1 MAKLKDK
8 VKNALDEAR
17 MLVIG
22 AQVLAG
28 LQFRSFFEKGFDSL
42 PLPSQLLTL
51 IGLGLMLVA
60 IGLLISP
67 ASYHRLVERG
77 EDTEEIH
84 RYTSKL
90 MGFALKPFALGLGVY
105 LYVATQKIIG
115 WKSGAAVGLLGL
127 LVALFFW
134 YLLELYR
141 RRERAD
147 EIAEL
152 RKESK

>member
-51 IGLGLMLVA
+51 VGLGLMLVA

-67 ASYHRLVERG
+67 AAYHRLVERG
-77 EDTEEIH
+77 EETE
-84 RYTSKL
+84 
-90 MGFALKPFALGLGVY
+90 
-105 LYVATQKIIG
+105 
-115 WKSGAAVGLLGL
+115 VGRRSWTGRME
-127 LVALFFW
+127 VALVHCA
-134 YLLELYR
+134 L
-141 RRERAD
+141 
-147 EIAEL
+147 
-152 RKESK
+152 